1 MKKTSEETKA
11 GGGGTF
17 LRLNCANGAAGSLK
31 ETSSV
36 WVENSRGLFLPA
48 SRVSLSDTNNDSLER
63 DSDDREVA
71 LPTIKSGMSSSDQ

>member
-1 MKKTSEETKA
+1 MKKASEETKA
-11 GGGGTF
+11 GAGDNNLQVNSAGGCQ
-17 LRLNCANGAAGSLK
+17 R